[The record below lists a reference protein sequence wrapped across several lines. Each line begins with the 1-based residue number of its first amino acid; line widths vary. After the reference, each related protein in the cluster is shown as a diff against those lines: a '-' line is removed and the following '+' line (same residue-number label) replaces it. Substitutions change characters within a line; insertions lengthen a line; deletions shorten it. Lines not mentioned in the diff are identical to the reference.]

1 MTWVVLF
8 GFLGIQLLIGWWA
21 SRRVTSEAEYF
32 VAGRRLG
39 LPLVTMS
46 MLVTWFGAETC
57 LGASG
62 IIYEKG
68 LSGARAD
75 PFGYALCLL
84 LLGLFWARRLSAGC
98 YLTLGDLYRDR
109 FGVRAERLVV
119 FVLVPSSL
127 TWGAAQVRAFGQ
139 VLAVTGSLSVDV
151 AILLAAALVIA
162 YTFLGGLMGDVM
174 TDLVQGILV
183 SVGLI
188 TLLIVSWAALGA
200 PSAAGQQEA
209 WQAALSAER
218 LSLFPRDESVWA
230 QIDRWSVPVFGSLIS
245 QEVIARVLGA
255 KTPSVA
261 RRGALLACL
270 LYLLLGSVPV
280 VLGLLGP
287 ALLPGLEQPEQLLP
301 ALAQRHF
308 PHVLY
313 LIFCCALLAAI
324 LSTVDSVLLSIS
336 GLVSHNLLVPVLRVE
351 REGAKLWLGRGVVV
365 CAGVVCLT
373 FALAADSIYDLVVT
387 ASALGTAGVL
397 VTALAALYLRN
408 PTEQGAVAALIV
420 GAVTTPIA
428 EYVLDLPAPFLASV
442 AAAAVTYVFVA
453 ILEQAQR
460 SSATTEPG

>member
-8 GFLGIQLLIGWWA
+8 GFLGLQLLIGWWA

-46 MLVTWFGAETC
+46 MLATWFGAETC

-68 LSGARAD
+68 LSGGRAD

-84 LLGLFWARRLSAGC
+84 LLGLFLAKRLSAGR

-139 VLAVTGSLSVDV
+139 VLAVTGSLPVDV
-151 AILLAAALVIA
+151 AIVLAAALVIA

-174 TDLVQGILV
+174 TDLVQGLLICVALV
-183 SVGLI
+183 A
-188 TLLIVSWAALGA
+188 LLIVAFGNGSD
-200 PSAAGQQEA
+200 PTQQEA
-209 WQAALSAER
+209 WQTALDAER
-218 LSLFPRDESVWA
+218 LSLFPRDESVWV
-230 QIDRWSVPVFGSLIS
+230 QIDRWSVPVLGSLIS
-245 QEVIARVLGA
+245 QEMIARVLGA
-255 KTPSVA
+255 RTPSVA
-261 RRGALLACL
+261 RRGAVLACG
-270 LYLLLGSVPV
+270 LYLFVGSVPV

-308 PHVLY
+308 PYALY
-313 LIFCCALLAAI
+313 LIFSCALMAAI

-336 GLVSHNLLVPVLRVE
+336 ALVSHNLLVPVLRVE
-351 REGAKLWLGRGVVV
+351 REGTKLWLGRAVVV
-365 CAGVVCLT
+365 CAGVVSLSV
-373 FALAADSIYDLVVT
+373 ALAADSIYQLVVT

-397 VTALAALYLRN
+397 VTVLAALYLRN
-408 PTEQGAVAALIV
+408 PTEQGALVALLV
-420 GAVTTPIA
+420 GAVTTPVA
-428 EYVLDLPAPFLASV
+428 EYVLEISAPFLLSV
-442 AAAAVTYVFVA
+442 AAAVSYAAVALV
-453 ILEQAQR
+453 EQVQR
-460 SSATTEPG
+460 SAATIEPG